1 VEKPIVLNLLCQ
13 TLSRILLESPLRA
26 LQCGGMTGADGSR
39 IPLSALMASTLS
51 FVLPSDGISNTPCL
65 VSCPRACKTRWFGVP
80 SQKNEKHRQ
89 KNIEKHRPG
98 LLLRRLLSFH
108 CPFTDQ
114 RCLDIWFYNGLF
126 FGKLQP
132 LAPLWGDWAL
142 PFAELCPHH
151 CTGWSEA
158 PPWNLPVAL
167 VCGGVLTT
175 GYAWQTAIA
184 T

>member
-1 VEKPIVLNLLCQ
+1 MGPKNPSRLLV
-13 TLSRILLESPLRA
+13 PLRSA
-26 LQCGGMTGADGSR
+26 IWCHTGH
-39 IPLSALMASTLS
+39 LMAYRTPRVWGPAC
-51 FVLPSDGISNTPCL
+51 VLATHVCWSAIT
-65 VSCPRACKTRWFGVP
+65 
-80 SQKNEKHRQ
+80 QNEKNRQ
-89 KNIEKHRPG
+89 KKHRKNRPG

-114 RCLDIWFYNGLF
+114 RCLDIWFYNGPF

-142 PFAELCPHH
+142 PFAKLCPHH

-167 VCGGVLTT
+167 VCGGVLTA